1 MSDDFEKTDNLL
13 PDEQMHSDE
22 SADGLLSDQSSE
34 DRQKEVQLSGTEETD
49 DTHVLPEDNMPALEP
64 NASEPE
70 SFVIRRVRTEP
81 ESNLPPKEQEKGF
94 MYAFLDTLRFICLG
108 LIIGILLVV
117 FVIQRN
123 DVYGSSMEPTLHQG
137 DAVFVE
143 MISAYTNSFD
153 KGDIVTIDATG
164 MEGYDQK
171 EKIIKR
177 IIAEPGDTVSI
188 YDGQV
193 YVNGVLLEE
202 DYLADGTKTYVNA
215 DGVAKGYDEITLGD
229 DQYYVFGDNRGACL
243 DSRVLGTISDDQ
255 IKSKVIA
262 KIYPFDDARLF

>member
-1 MSDDFEKTDNLL
+1 
-13 PDEQMHSDE
+13 
-22 SADGLLSDQSSE
+22 
-34 DRQKEVQLSGTEETD
+34 
-49 DTHVLPEDNMPALEP
+49 LPEANMQAVEP

-70 SFVIRRVRTEP
+70 SFVIRRVRTDP
-81 ESNLPPKEQEKGF
+81 ESNSPPKEQEKGF

-153 KGDIVTIDATG
+153 HGDIVTIDATG

-177 IIAEPGDTVSI
+177 IVAEPGDTVSI

-229 DQYYVFGDNRGACL
+229 DQYYVLGDNRGASL
-243 DSRVLGTISDDQ
+243 DSRVLGPISEDQ

-262 KIYPFDDARLF
+262 KIYPFDDARLY

>member
-1 MSDDFEKTDNLL
+1 ML
-13 PDEQMHSDE
+13 
-22 SADGLLSDQSSE
+22 
-34 DRQKEVQLSGTEETD
+34 
-49 DTHVLPEDNMPALEP
+49 
-64 NASEPE
+64 EPE

-81 ESNLPPKEQEKGF
+81 ESNLLPKEQEKGF

-143 MISAYTNSFD
+143 MISAYTNLYQR
-153 KGDIVTIDATG
+153 DIVTIDATG

-193 YVNGVLLEE
+193 YVTA
-202 DYLADGTKTYVNA
+202 YLK
-215 DGVAKGYDEITLGD
+215 
-229 DQYYVFGDNRGACL
+229 
-243 DSRVLGTISDDQ
+243 
-255 IKSKVIA
+255 
-262 KIYPFDDARLF
+262 KIILQMGRKRM